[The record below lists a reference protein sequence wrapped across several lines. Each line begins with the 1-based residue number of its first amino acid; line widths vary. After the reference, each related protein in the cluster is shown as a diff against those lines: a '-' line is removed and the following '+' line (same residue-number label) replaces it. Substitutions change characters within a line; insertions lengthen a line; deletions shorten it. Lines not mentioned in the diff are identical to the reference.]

1 MDVELT
7 DQSNRV
13 IILDPTTLPTVPF
26 THPIKPVRFNIIQS
40 TCYDGVRMAACVQVD
55 KSNIYHTYWALGEV
69 SLGGIKDPISGQR
82 RLPPRRAL
90 NEFGMCVKVWN
101 FAPWV

>member
-1 MDVELT
+1 MDVKLT

-13 IILDPTTLPTVPF
+13 IILDPATLPTVPF